1 MPASTIDLHL
11 HSTASDGSLAPAEV
25 VALAQRNGVRVMALT
40 DHDSVAGLP
49 AAEERARAADIRIIP
64 GIELSVSEQGMDVH
78 LLAYGFDMA
87 DARFVEA
94 IARYRASRH
103 DRARKILARLKGLG
117 IRIPI
122 EEVEQIAGGG
132 AIGRPHVAEAL
143 MENGHVETFHEA
155 FQRYLGHHAPAY
167 VAKQMVSLEE
177 AVEVVR
183 DAGGVTVVAHPG
195 TLNRDAWIPGLARRG
210 LDGIEVW
217 HSKHGPAEVTRYS
230 EMARVHGLLMTGGS
244 DFHGARTPDASIG
257 GVAVPESVVTALD
270 EALRARRARRALKTH
285 P

>member
-1 MPASTIDLHL
+1 MPASTIDLHM
-11 HSTASDGSLAPAEV
+11 HSTASDGSLPPAEV
-25 VALAQRNGVRVMALT
+25 VALAQKNGVRVIALT

-49 AAEERARAADIRIIP
+49 AAEERAREAGIRVLP
-64 GIELSVSEQGMDVH
+64 GIELSVSEQNMDVH
-78 LLAYGFDMA
+78 LLAYGFDPS
-87 DARFVEA
+87 DVRLLEA
-94 IARYRASRH
+94 IARYRESRH
-103 DRARKILARLKGLG
+103 DRARKILTRLKGLG

-122 EEVEQIAGGG
+122 EEVEEIAGGG

-143 MENGHVETFHEA
+143 MQGGHVETFHEA

-167 VAKQMVSLEE
+167 VAKHTVSLEE

-183 DAGGVTVVAHPG
+183 DAGGVTVLAHPG
-195 TLNRDAWIPGLARRG
+195 TLNRDAWIAGLARRG

-217 HSKHGPAEVTRYS
+217 HSKHGPAEINRYR

-244 DFHGARTPDASIG
+244 DFHGERTPDVSIG
-257 GVAVPESVVTALD
+257 GVAVPESVMTDLDDAL
-270 EALRARRARRALKTH
+270 RARRALKTH